1 MPIKRF
7 SALLLLCGLSLLL
20 SACASHSIEDYADQT
35 PTLDL
40 QEYFNGELEAWG
52 MFQQRNGDVVRRFHV
67 RIDASWEGDVG
78 TLDEHFTYADGS
90 TERRIWTLVK
100 QADGSWRGTADDVTG
115 EARGQVAGN
124 AFHWQYTLQ
133 LPVDGRVWEVDFD
146 DWMFLIDDKVMLN
159 RASMSKWGIHL
170 GEVSLSF
177 VKP

>member
-40 QEYFNGELEAWG
+40 QEYFNGELEAW
-52 MFQQRNGDVVRRFHV
+52 
-67 RIDASWEGDVG
+67 
-78 TLDEHFTYADGS
+78 
-90 TERRIWTLVK
+90 
-100 QADGSWRGTADDVTG
+100 
-115 EARGQVAGN
+115 
-124 AFHWQYTLQ
+124 
-133 LPVDGRVWEVDFD
+133 
-146 DWMFLIDDKVMLN
+146 MFLIDDKVMLN